1 MFTNHLSILLVDDE
15 SGTRRILS
23 DCLGRIPGVTV
34 AASLA
39 DGLSATDYLL
49 RHPVDLVLTDIRMP
63 RIDGLELS
71 AWIRDFDP
79 ECPVVVISGY
89 NDFIYAR
96 SAMQYGVRDYLLK
109 PIRLRSLAEL
119 VERFRGEA
127 VARRRDFQVQHSTA
141 DSEIET
147 LLARTLS
154 TDTPAGAL
162 IRQLEPYMTA
172 PARVFEGESDYPEL
186 NAATMKNLL
195 CAALPGQRV
204 LHMGTARS
212 KHYFLL
218 IPGERARTPE
228 CIPDY
233 LSGILT
239 HPFRWNEICTA
250 SSAEDVAALSVLRPK
265 PRASAALID
274 NACRYIQ
281 THLHEAFSR
290 DDVANYVCLAPSYF
304 SHLFKEQ
311 TGKTF
316 INYVSEQRIRS
327 AKKMLVTPISVQE
340 IALRLGF
347 ADREY
352 FTDFFSRYTG
362 LSPSEYRRRAA
373 AGLIEPEPEDA
384 PERSG
389 S

>member
-1 MFTNHLSILLVDDE
+1 MFTNHLSILLADDE

-154 TDTPAGAL
+154 TDTPAGAD
-162 IRQLEPYMTA
+162 
-172 PARVFEGESDYPEL
+172 PAAGAVYD
-186 NAATMKNLL
+186 
-195 CAALPGQRV
+195 
-204 LHMGTARS
+204 
-212 KHYFLL
+212 
-218 IPGERARTPE
+218 RARAR
-228 CIPDY
+228 
-233 LSGILT
+233 
-239 HPFRWNEICTA
+239 F
-250 SSAEDVAALSVLRPK
+250 
-265 PRASAALID
+265 
-274 NACRYIQ
+274 
-281 THLHEAFSR
+281 
-290 DDVANYVCLAPSYF
+290 
-304 SHLFKEQ
+304 
-311 TGKTF
+311 
-316 INYVSEQRIRS
+316 
-327 AKKMLVTPISVQE
+327 
-340 IALRLGF
+340 
-347 ADREY
+347 
-352 FTDFFSRYTG
+352 
-362 LSPSEYRRRAA
+362 
-373 AGLIEPEPEDA
+373 
-384 PERSG
+384 
-389 S
+389 